1 MDCIPRYKISR
12 IFQNYFFVL
21 ELEKK
26 IGLEPYFTKNH
37 FGKREDGFWCVKP
50 NGTESV
56 ELECMPSNKG
66 GKKFD
71 DENRYTISGLVQKS
85 FTQETNQ
92 LLTEFMTR
100 HPTFQFSTSEKPTF

>member
-1 MDCIPRYKISR
+1 MGRIPRYNKSR
-12 IFQNYFFVL
+12 IFRKYFFVL

-26 IGLEPYFTKNH
+26 IGLEPFFTKNH

-71 DENRYTISGLVQKS
+71 DENRYTISGLVQGS
-85 FTQETNQ
+85 VEGEHQWRRRQWRLATVI
-92 LLTEFMTR
+92 LVTR
-100 HPTFQFSTSEKPTF
+100 FLC

>member
-12 IFQNYFFVL
+12 RFRHYFFL

-71 DENRYTISGLVQKS
+71 DENRYTISGLVLES
-85 FTQETNQ
+85 IAQE
-92 LLTEFMTR
+92 
-100 HPTFQFSTSEKPTF
+100 